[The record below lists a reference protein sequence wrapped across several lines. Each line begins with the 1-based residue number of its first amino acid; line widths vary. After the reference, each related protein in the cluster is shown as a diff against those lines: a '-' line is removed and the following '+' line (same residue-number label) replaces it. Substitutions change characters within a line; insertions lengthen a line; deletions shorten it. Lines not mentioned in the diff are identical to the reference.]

1 MLDVIA
7 ERAEGKVTTSE
18 VRVHLKTRG
27 FRATPQYVSNQMS
40 NWMHDGMLARESHG
54 IYCIDEHNPILRRA
68 RMRKDREAIM
78 REINHAVREI
88 QDMAPPPVK
97 KQKFPR

>member
-1 MLDVIA
+1 M
-7 ERAEGKVTTSE
+7 TTSE
-18 VRVHLKTRG
+18 VRVHLKTCR

-54 IYCIDEHNPILRRA
+54 IYRIDEHNPTLRRV

-78 REINHAVREI
+78 REINQTVREI
-88 QDMAPPPVK
+88 EVMAQPTVK
-97 KQKFPR
+97 KHKSPG